1 VTHPIYDL
9 GVHWYLNQDPNVSFP
24 FTASSHPIYFFIFH
38 PPMLHDFHEMYRRE
52 IERRHPDFGYPL
64 WQPDPGEDKPVAVG
78 DVGFIHLG
86 RFHRLFNILL
96 GKDDPSHRKFG
107 VPEDHE
113 RFLPSTPDHIVRIVC
128 YPNTLHSCGGATLS
142 ADFAQDANG

>member
-1 VTHPIYDL
+1 
-9 GVHWYLNQDPNVSFP
+9 
-24 FTASSHPIYFFIFH
+24 
-38 PPMLHDFHEMYRRE
+38 MLHDFHEMYRRE

-142 ADFAQDANG
+142 ADFAQDSNG